1 MITRTNITAMMRN
14 LTLALMMSGLSG
26 CGSNVYAPLQSQDPA
41 EQAARYL
48 EDGKPQKAIDLLEK
62 ELADNPDEARYISI
76 LALAYAQRA
85 GVAPIDFLDNMG
97 SAQNSNTG
105 LTNDITAL
113 FSVTPAATSSSIAD
127 VDYAVTLLASLTA
140 DDLNDAEKL
149 KLSLFQ
155 MASTVLKLKILDTDG
170 NGQLSALELLG
181 LSDAT
186 ADSIIAGLQNAASAL
201 GGGGSGASTGGDVA
215 AQLVSSMVSGITGQ
229 AGASSRD
236 KLAGYVQQ

>member
-1 MITRTNITAMMRN
+1 MSWRTNIM
-14 LTLALMMSGLSG
+14 ALMMAGVLSG
-26 CGSNVYAPLQSQDPA
+26 IAACGSNVYAPLQSQDPA
-41 EQAARYL
+41 DQAARYL

-62 ELADNPDEARYISI
+62 KLADNPGEARYISI

-113 FSVTPAATSSSIAD
+113 FSVTPPATTSAIAD
-127 VDYAVTLLASLTA
+127 VDYAISLLTSLSG

-170 NGQLSALELLG
+170 NGQLSVLELLA
-181 LSDAT
+181 LSDSM
-186 ADSIIAGLQNAASAL
+186 ADSIITGLQNAASAL

-215 AQLVSSMVSGITGQ
+215 AQLVSSMVSGITSQ
-229 AGASSRD
+229 SGASSRD